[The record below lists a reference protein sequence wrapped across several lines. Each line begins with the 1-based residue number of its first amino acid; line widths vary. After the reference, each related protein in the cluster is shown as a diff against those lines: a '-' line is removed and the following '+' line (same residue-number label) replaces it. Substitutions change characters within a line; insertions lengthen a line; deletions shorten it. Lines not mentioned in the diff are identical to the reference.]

1 MQPSGGNKMAKEV
14 LSDLE
19 KKYVVHGYKLGNGKW
34 DTIFSLD
41 LNGKS
46 DFSDPVIKEVTFPL
60 KQGLLAAIKEDRLLT
75 SFNGFP
81 KDDMQCIK
89 SFYINN
95 SGNPD
100 HIHLV

>member
-1 MQPSGGNKMAKEV
+1 MTLNIKK
-14 LSDLE
+14 LE

-34 DTIFSLD
+34 DTIFGID

-46 DFSDPVIKEVTFPL
+46 DFSDPVIKEVAFSL
-60 KQGLLAAIKEDRLLT
+60 EQGLLEAIKEDRLLT

-89 SFYINN
+89 DFYIKNG
-95 SGNPD
+95 GNLN